1 MVSDKTDTVVFII
14 GSIKTEPHAPS
25 QRFLE
30 DKFQRE
36 TVSCSYLKEKKFL
49 NRILEKKLGKLGGK
63 KSLQVSFYFL

>member
-30 DKFQRE
+30 VQIPKRKTKLQNIEKIKRLESDSRE
-36 TVSCSYLKEKKFL
+36 KTGF
-49 NRILEKKLGKLGGK
+49 GG
-63 KSLQVSFYFL
+63 